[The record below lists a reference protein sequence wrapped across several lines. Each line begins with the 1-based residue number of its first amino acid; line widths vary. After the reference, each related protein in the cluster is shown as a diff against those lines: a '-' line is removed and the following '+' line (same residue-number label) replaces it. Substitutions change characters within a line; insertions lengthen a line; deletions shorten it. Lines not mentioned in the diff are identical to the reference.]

1 MMLMNRMGM
10 RAPATGMSGLLV
22 LAVWAGLFFGGGAA
36 RAKGDAA
43 APPAEALEAL
53 QGTWIPV
60 DDQGIDSKWTFEGQT
75 LKASVNGADYT
86 CKVKVDS
93 AAKPNATIDLVI
105 DEGPEDSKGKT
116 SKGIFKFQGEK
127 LMLCVS
133 MPGKDRPKAFETTE
147 DEAYL
152 FPLKKEKKGEGP
164 EKPAPAAADTLKA
177 LQGTWVPADD
187 QGIDSKWTFEGQTLK
202 ATVNGMDYTCKVKI
216 DPAAK
221 PNATIDLAIEEGPED
236 SKGKL
241 SQGLFKL
248 TGDKLTLCVSLP
260 GKDRPKAFETAE
272 GESHLFELKKEKK
285 S

>member
-1 MMLMNRMGM
+1 MTLTNRMGM

-22 LAVWAGLFFGGGAA
+22 LAVSAGLFFGGGAA
-36 RAKGDAA
+36 RAIGDAA

-75 LKASVNGADYT
+75 LKATVNGADYT

-116 SKGIFKFQGEK
+116 SKGIFKFEGEK

-133 MPGKDRPKAFETTE
+133 T
-147 DEAYL
+147 
-152 FPLKKEKKGEGP
+152 
-164 EKPAPAAADTLKA
+164 
-177 LQGTWVPADD
+177 
-187 QGIDSKWTFEGQTLK
+187 
-202 ATVNGMDYTCKVKI
+202 
-216 DPAAK
+216 
-221 PNATIDLAIEEGPED
+221 
-236 SKGKL
+236 
-241 SQGLFKL
+241 
-248 TGDKLTLCVSLP
+248 P